1 MRNRVITACLAAALA
16 IPTAAVTATPAA
28 AAPASAHSALAHGH
42 GYGFDVRK
50 FVKGRTELTLDPAA
64 AQALTSLGVTVK
76 PFLAGTRGSKI
87 SFAIVGNPKD
97 GTIEHIG
104 GLLFQAGRK
113 WLLLSNY
120 TIDLN
125 RGVLT
130 GLIDLRQRA
139 PLFTLG
145 APTSQGVTLALT
157 DAAADLLNT
166 RFGVTAFTEGLV
178 IGYGNPI
185 LR

>member
-16 IPTAAVTATPAA
+16 VPTAAVTATPAA
-28 AAPASAHSALAHGH
+28 AAPASAHSASAH
-42 GYGFDVRK
+42 GFDVRK
-50 FVKGRTELTLDPAA
+50 FVKGRTDLTLDPAA

-76 PFLAGTRGSKI
+76 PFLAGTSGGKT

-120 TIDLN
+120 TSDLN

-157 DAAADLLNT
+157 DAAADLLNA

-178 IGYGNPI
+178 IGYGNPV